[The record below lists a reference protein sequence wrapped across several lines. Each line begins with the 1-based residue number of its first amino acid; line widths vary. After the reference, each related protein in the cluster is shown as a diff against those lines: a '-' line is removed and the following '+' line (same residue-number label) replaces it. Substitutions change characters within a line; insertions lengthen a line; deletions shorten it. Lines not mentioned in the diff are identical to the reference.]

1 MINVNYIEPSMRQML
16 DMFIFETSLL
26 LEQLDEIM
34 IQIEK
39 EKVFTHNNINETFRI
54 MHTIKGS
61 ASMMG
66 LDNIS
71 ALAHSVEDLFYAIR
85 EGKIEVLDNDLLFDL
100 VFQSLDFIRRDIDEL
115 QSRGCISSDY
125 SNFIE
130 GIEEYVSTLELS
142 SSIKSK
148 DNANLESTDEKEAI
162 DSNFEYK
169 EDSDVVKIIFEQ
181 GCMMENVR
189 AFMLVFELRDYCEF
203 IDFYPKDVETNAE
216 STEYIKSYGFYIQFV
231 AKEDKA
237 IVYKTI
243 EDNLYVKEYI
253 NISKKEIEMKN
264 TSNNDA
270 VENKLKDNNKVS
282 KSYQNNYT
290 EDEIQEDVLNEKTDM
305 EKDSLSEENEHLPI
319 SKQSIMSVNLEKLDL
334 LQNIVGE
341 IVIMESMVVNSVNS
355 TGVDIDNFNKA
366 TRQLHKLTDELQ
378 DIVMSMRMIQIAGVF
393 QKMHRIVRDMNKKL
407 DKNVELITIGA
418 ETEVDK
424 NVIDNLAEPFMHLIR
439 NAMDHAIEP
448 IEERIAKGKEEVGK
462 IVLSAENL
470 GGEAVI
476 SISDD
481 GRGIMRDK
489 ILAKAKEQGLLKHQ
503 INEYTDD
510 EVNSLIMTP
519 GFSTKES
526 ITEFSG
532 RGVGMDI
539 VRKSIEKVGGSIEV
553 KSKQDEGTTFTI
565 KIPLTLSI
573 VEGMKFKVGDSLFTL
588 PISSIRRTFKL
599 TDLNQIITEG
609 NKTELITIYGA
620 CIPIIRLHKI
630 YNIQTK
636 VTNLMH
642 GNMIIIENEHKAV
655 CIFVDEI
662 IGNQQVVVK
671 PFPVY
676 FNRFNIK
683 NKGLS
688 GCTILGDGSISLII
702 DADSI
707 IEIY

>member
-1 MINVNYIEPSMRQML
+1 MNYIEPSMRQML

-142 SSIKSK
+142 SSMKSK
-148 DNANLESTDEKEAI
+148 DNANLESKDEKEVI

>member
-1 MINVNYIEPSMRQML
+1 MRQML

-142 SSIKSK
+142 SSMKSK
-148 DNANLESTDEKEAI
+148 DNANLESTDEKEVI

-203 IDFYPKDVETNAE
+203 IDFYPNDVETNAE

-407 DKNVELITIGA
+407 DKSVELITIGA

-424 NVIDNLAEPFMHLIR
+424 SVIDNLAEPFMHLIR

-503 INEYTDD
+503 SNEYTDD

>member
-1 MINVNYIEPSMRQML
+1 MRQML

-85 EGKIEVLDNDLLFDL
+85 EDKIEVLDNDLLFDL

-142 SSIKSK
+142 SSMKSK
-148 DNANLESTDEKEAI
+148 DNANLESTDEKEVI

-169 EDSDVVKIIFEQ
+169 EGSDVVKIIFEQ

-424 NVIDNLAEPFMHLIR
+424 SVIDNLAEPFMHLIR

-503 INEYTDD
+503 SNEYTDD

-553 KSKQDEGTTFTI
+553 KSKQDEGTIFTI

-636 VTNLMH
+636 VTNLMN

>member
-1 MINVNYIEPSMRQML
+1 MNYIEPSMRPML

-34 IQIEK
+34 IQTEK
-39 EKVFTHNNINETFRI
+39 EKVFNYSNINETFRI

-66 LDNIS
+66 LDNIA
-71 ALAHSVEDLFYAIR
+71 ALAHSVEDLFYVIR
-85 EGKIEVLDNDLLFDL
+85 EEKIEVLDNDFLFDL
-100 VFQSLDFIRRDIDEL
+100 VFQSLDFIRCDIGKL
-115 QSRGCISSDY
+115 QSGDCISSDY

-130 GIEEYVSTLELS
+130 TIKDYVSTLEIS
-142 SSIKSK
+142 SSMEPKENTS
-148 DNANLESTDEKEAI
+148 LEGTDDKEII
-162 DSNFEYK
+162 DSVFSYK
-169 EDSDVVKIIFEQ
+169 EGSDIAKIIFEQ
-181 GCMMENVR
+181 DCMMENVR
-189 AFMLVFELRDYCEF
+189 AFMLIFEIRGYCKFLE
-203 IDFYPKDVETNAE
+203 FYPRDVETNTETA
-216 STEYIKSYGFYIQFV
+216 EYIKKYGFYIQFI
-231 AKEDKA
+231 AKDDKS
-237 IVYKTI
+237 IVYRTI
-243 EDNLYVKEYI
+243 QENLYVKEYL
-253 NISKKEIEMKN
+253 NISEKDIEVKRTLDNSEI
-264 TSNNDA
+264 
-270 VENKLKDNNKVS
+270 ENKLKNNQEISVE
-282 KSYQNNYT
+282 YQNTYT
-290 EDEIQEDVLNEKTDM
+290 TEYESQENILKEKVDI
-305 EKDSLSEENEHLPI
+305 EKYSLSDENEHLPI

-481 GRGIMRDK
+481 GRGLMKDK
-489 ILAKAKEQGLLKHQ
+489 ILAKAKEQGILKHSS
-503 INEYTDD
+503 NEYTDD

-526 ITEFSG
+526 VTEFSG

-553 KSKQDEGTTFTI
+553 KSKQDEGTTFTM

-573 VEGMKFKVGDSLFTL
+573 VEGMEFKVGDSLFTL

-599 TDLNQIITEG
+599 TDLNQIVTEG
-609 NKTELITIYGA
+609 NARELIMIYGA

-630 YNIQTK
+630 YNIQTE

-642 GNMIIIENEHKAV
+642 GNMIIIENEQKAA

-676 FNRFNIK
+676 FNRFNMK
-683 NKGLS
+683 NNGLS

-702 DADSI
+702 DADNI
-707 IEIY
+707 MEIY

>member
-1 MINVNYIEPSMRQML
+1 MRQML

-142 SSIKSK
+142 SSMKSK
-148 DNANLESTDEKEAI
+148 DNANLESKDEKEVI

-253 NISKKEIEMKN
+253 NINKKEIEMKN

-305 EKDSLSEENEHLPI
+305 EKDSLSEDNEHLPI

-424 NVIDNLAEPFMHLIR
+424 SVIDNLAEPFMHLIR

-448 IEERIAKGKEEVGK
+448 IEERIAKGKEEMGK

-503 INEYTDD
+503 SNEYTDD

-636 VTNLMH
+636 VTNLMN

>member
-1 MINVNYIEPSMRQML
+1 MNYIEPSMRQML

-142 SSIKSK
+142 SSMKSK
-148 DNANLESTDEKEAI
+148 DNTNLESTDEKEAI

>member
-1 MINVNYIEPSMRQML
+1 MNYIEPSMRQML

-142 SSIKSK
+142 SSMKSK
-148 DNANLESTDEKEAI
+148 DNANLESKDEKEVI

-424 NVIDNLAEPFMHLIR
+424 SVIDNLAEPFMHLIR

-448 IEERIAKGKEEVGK
+448 IEERIAKGKEEAGK

-503 INEYTDD
+503 SNEYTDD

-636 VTNLMH
+636 VTNLMN

>member
-1 MINVNYIEPSMRQML
+1 MNYIEPSMRPML

-34 IQIEK
+34 IQTEK
-39 EKVFTHNNINETFRI
+39 EKTFSHNNINETFRI

-66 LDNIS
+66 LDNIA
-71 ALAHSVEDLFYAIR
+71 ALAHSVEDLFYVIR

-100 VFQSLDFIRRDIDEL
+100 VFQSLDFIKCDIGKL
-115 QSRGCISSDY
+115 QSGDCISSNY
-125 SNFIE
+125 FNLIK
-130 GIEEYVSTLELS
+130 GIEDYVSTLELS
-142 SSIKSK
+142 NSMKSK
-148 DNANLESTDEKEAI
+148 DSISLESTDEKEI
-162 DSNFEYK
+162 VDLIFSYK
-169 EDSDVVKIIFEQ
+169 EDSDIVKIIFEQ

-189 AFMLVFELRDYCEF
+189 AFMLIFELRDYCEF
-203 IDFYPKDVETNAE
+203 LEFYPKDVETNAE
-216 STEYIKSYGFYIQFV
+216 SAEYIKNHGFYLQFIAKDDKMMVYRTIQ
-231 AKEDKA
+231 
-237 IVYKTI
+237 
-243 EDNLYVKEYI
+243 DNLYVKEYI
-253 NISKKEIEMKN
+253 NISEKEIGIKN
-264 TSNNDA
+264 TLYNDE
-270 VENKLKDNNKVS
+270 VENKLKDNNEIS
-282 KSYQNNYT
+282 TEYQNIYIK
-290 EDEIQEDVLNEKTDM
+290 EDELQESILNEKIDI
-305 EKDSLSEENEHLPI
+305 EKNNLNEENEHLPI

-424 NVIDNLAEPFMHLIR
+424 SVIDNLAEPFMHLIR

-448 IEERIAKGKEEVGK
+448 IEERIAKGKEKVGK

-481 GRGIMRDK
+481 GRGLMKDK
-489 ILAKAKEQGLLKHQ
+489 ILAKAKQQGLLKHQ
-503 INEYTDD
+503 SSEYTDD

-553 KSKQDEGTTFTI
+553 RSKQDEGTTFTI

-573 VEGMKFKVGDSLFTL
+573 VEGMEFKVGDSLFTL

-599 TDLNQIITEG
+599 TDLNQIIAES
-609 NKTELITIYGA
+609 NKTELIMIYGA

-630 YNIQTK
+630 YNIQTE

-642 GNMIIIENEHKAV
+642 GNMIIIENEHKAA

-683 NKGLS
+683 NNGLS

-702 DADSI
+702 DADNI
-707 IEIY
+707 MEIY

>member
-1 MINVNYIEPSMRQML
+1 ML

-142 SSIKSK
+142 SSMKSK
-148 DNANLESTDEKEAI
+148 DNANLESTDEKEVI

-253 NISKKEIEMKN
+253 NISKKEIEMKS

-305 EKDSLSEENEHLPI
+305 EKDSLSEDNEHLPI

-424 NVIDNLAEPFMHLIR
+424 SVIDNLAEPFMHLIR

-503 INEYTDD
+503 SNEYTDD

>member
-1 MINVNYIEPSMRQML
+1 MNYIELSMRQML

-142 SSIKSK
+142 SSMKSK
-148 DNANLESTDEKEAI
+148 DNANLESKDEKEVI

-305 EKDSLSEENEHLPI
+305 EKDSLSEDNEHLPI

-424 NVIDNLAEPFMHLIR
+424 SVIDNLAEPFMHLIR

-503 INEYTDD
+503 SNEYTDD

-636 VTNLMH
+636 VTNLMN

>member
-1 MINVNYIEPSMRQML
+1 MNYIEPSMRQML

-142 SSIKSK
+142 SSMKSK
-148 DNANLESTDEKEAI
+148 DNANLESKDEKEVI

-407 DKNVELITIGA
+407 DKSVELITIGA

-424 NVIDNLAEPFMHLIR
+424 SVIDNLAEPFMHLIR

-503 INEYTDD
+503 SNEYTDD

>member
-1 MINVNYIEPSMRQML
+1 MRQML

-142 SSIKSK
+142 SSMKSK
-148 DNANLESTDEKEAI
+148 DNANLESTDEKEVI
-162 DSNFEYK
+162 DSNFAYK

-181 GCMMENVR
+181 DCMMENVR

-203 IDFYPKDVETNAE
+203 INFYPKDVETNAE

-231 AKEDKA
+231 AKEDKE

-253 NISKKEIEMKN
+253 NISKKEIEMKS

-282 KSYQNNYT
+282 KGYQNNYT
-290 EDEIQEDVLNEKTDM
+290 EDELKEDVLNEKTDI

-355 TGVDIDNFNKA
+355 TDVDIDNFNKA

-424 NVIDNLAEPFMHLIR
+424 SVIDNLAEPFMHLIR

-503 INEYTDD
+503 SNEYTDD

>member
-130 GIEEYVSTLELS
+130 GIEDYVSTLELS
-142 SSIKSK
+142 SYMKSK
-148 DNANLESTDEKEAI
+148 DNANLESTDEKEVI

-203 IDFYPKDVETNAE
+203 IDFYPNDVETNAE

-424 NVIDNLAEPFMHLIR
+424 SVIDNLAEPFMHLIR

-503 INEYTDD
+503 SNEYTDD

-636 VTNLMH
+636 VTNLMN

>member
-142 SSIKSK
+142 SSMKSK
-148 DNANLESTDEKEAI
+148 DNANLESKDEKEVI

-424 NVIDNLAEPFMHLIR
+424 SVIDNLAEPFMHLIR

-503 INEYTDD
+503 SNEYTDD

-636 VTNLMH
+636 VTNLMN

>member
-1 MINVNYIEPSMRQML
+1 ML

-142 SSIKSK
+142 SSMKSK
-148 DNANLESTDEKEAI
+148 DNANLESTDEKEVI

-203 IDFYPKDVETNAE
+203 IDFYPNDVETNAE

-424 NVIDNLAEPFMHLIR
+424 SVIDNLAEPFMHLIR

-503 INEYTDD
+503 SNEYTDD

-599 TDLNQIITEG
+599 TDLNQIIIEG

-636 VTNLMH
+636 VTNLMN

-707 IEIY
+707 IKIY

>member
-1 MINVNYIEPSMRQML
+1 MNYIEPSMRQML

-142 SSIKSK
+142 SSMKSK
-148 DNANLESTDEKEAI
+148 DNANLESKDEKEVI

-253 NISKKEIEMKN
+253 NISKKEIEMKS

-305 EKDSLSEENEHLPI
+305 EKDSLSEENAHLPI

-424 NVIDNLAEPFMHLIR
+424 SVIDNLAEPFMHLIR

-503 INEYTDD
+503 SNEYTDD

-636 VTNLMH
+636 VTNLMN

>member
-1 MINVNYIEPSMRQML
+1 MRQML

-71 ALAHSVEDLFYAIR
+71 ALAHSVEDLFYAIH

-142 SSIKSK
+142 SSMKSK
-148 DNANLESTDEKEAI
+148 DNANLESKDEKEVI

-424 NVIDNLAEPFMHLIR
+424 SVIDNLAEPFMHLIR

-503 INEYTDD
+503 SNEYTDD

-636 VTNLMH
+636 VTNLMN

>member
-1 MINVNYIEPSMRQML
+1 MNYIEPSMRQML

-142 SSIKSK
+142 SSMKSK
-148 DNANLESTDEKEAI
+148 DNANLESTDEKEVI

-169 EDSDVVKIIFEQ
+169 EGSDVVKIIFEQ

-203 IDFYPKDVETNAE
+203 IDFYPNDVETNAE

-424 NVIDNLAEPFMHLIR
+424 SVIDNLAEPFMHLIR

-503 INEYTDD
+503 SNEYTDD

-636 VTNLMH
+636 VTNLMN

>member
-1 MINVNYIEPSMRQML
+1 MRQML

-142 SSIKSK
+142 SSMKSK
-148 DNANLESTDEKEAI
+148 DNANLESTDEKEVI

-270 VENKLKDNNKVS
+270 VENKLKNNNKVS

-424 NVIDNLAEPFMHLIR
+424 SVIDNLAEPFMHLIR

-503 INEYTDD
+503 SNEYTDD

-636 VTNLMH
+636 VTNLMN

>member
-1 MINVNYIEPSMRQML
+1 MRQML

-34 IQIEK
+34 IQIER

-142 SSIKSK
+142 SSMKSK
-148 DNANLESTDEKEAI
+148 DNANLENTDEKEVI
-162 DSNFEYK
+162 NSNFAYK

-181 GCMMENVR
+181 DCMMENVR

-231 AKEDKA
+231 AKENKE

-253 NISKKEIEMKN
+253 NISKKEIEMKS

-282 KSYQNNYT
+282 KGYQNNYT
-290 EDEIQEDVLNEKTDM
+290 EDELQEDVLNEKIDI

-424 NVIDNLAEPFMHLIR
+424 SVIDNLAEPFMHLIR

-503 INEYTDD
+503 SNEYTDD

-573 VEGMKFKVGDSLFTL
+573 VEGMKFKVGDSLFIL

-683 NKGLS
+683 NNGLS

>member
-1 MINVNYIEPSMRQML
+1 MNYIEPSMRQML

-142 SSIKSK
+142 SSMKSK

-253 NISKKEIEMKN
+253 NISKKEIEMKS

-305 EKDSLSEENEHLPI
+305 EKDSLSEDNEHLPI

>member
-1 MINVNYIEPSMRQML
+1 MRQML

-142 SSIKSK
+142 SSMKSK
-148 DNANLESTDEKEAI
+148 DNANLESTDEKEVI

-253 NISKKEIEMKN
+253 NISKKEIEMKS

-305 EKDSLSEENEHLPI
+305 EKDSLSEDNEHLPI

-424 NVIDNLAEPFMHLIR
+424 SVIDNLAEPFMHLIR

-503 INEYTDD
+503 SNEYTDD

>member
-1 MINVNYIEPSMRQML
+1 MRQML

-142 SSIKSK
+142 SSMKSK
-148 DNANLESTDEKEAI
+148 DNTNLESTDEKEAI

-253 NISKKEIEMKN
+253 NISKKEIEMKS

-341 IVIMESMVVNSVNS
+341 IVIMESMVVNSINS

-503 INEYTDD
+503 INEYTDN

-609 NKTELITIYGA
+609 SKTELITIYGA

>member
-1 MINVNYIEPSMRQML
+1 MRQML

-142 SSIKSK
+142 SSMKSK

-553 KSKQDEGTTFTI
+553 KSKQDEGTIFTI

>member
-1 MINVNYIEPSMRQML
+1 MNYIEPSMRQML

-142 SSIKSK
+142 SSMKSK
-148 DNANLESTDEKEAI
+148 DNANLESTDEKEVI
-162 DSNFEYK
+162 DSNFAYK

-181 GCMMENVR
+181 DCMMENVR

-231 AKEDKA
+231 AKEDKE

-253 NISKKEIEMKN
+253 NISKKEIEMKS

-282 KSYQNNYT
+282 KGYQNNYT
-290 EDEIQEDVLNEKTDM
+290 EDELKEDVLNEKTDI

-355 TGVDIDNFNKA
+355 TDVDIDNFNKA

-424 NVIDNLAEPFMHLIR
+424 SVIDNLAEPFMHLIR

-503 INEYTDD
+503 SNEYTDD

>member
-1 MINVNYIEPSMRQML
+1 MNYIEPSMRQML

-142 SSIKSK
+142 SSMKSK
-148 DNANLESTDEKEAI
+148 DNANLESTDEKEVI

-424 NVIDNLAEPFMHLIR
+424 SVIDNLAEPFMHLIR

-503 INEYTDD
+503 SNEYTDD

-599 TDLNQIITEG
+599 TGLNQIITEG

-636 VTNLMH
+636 VTNLMN

>member
-1 MINVNYIEPSMRQML
+1 MNYIEPSMRQML

-142 SSIKSK
+142 SSMKSK
-148 DNANLESTDEKEAI
+148 DNANLESTDEKEVI

-253 NISKKEIEMKN
+253 NISKKEIEMKS

-305 EKDSLSEENEHLPI
+305 EKDSLSEDNEHLPI

-424 NVIDNLAEPFMHLIR
+424 SVIDNLAEPFMHLIR

-503 INEYTDD
+503 SNEYTDD

-683 NKGLS
+683 
-688 GCTILGDGSISLII
+688 IRVYRDVQYLGM
-702 DADSI
+702 
-707 IEIY
+707 EV

>member
-1 MINVNYIEPSMRQML
+1 MRKML

-115 QSRGCISSDY
+115 QSRGCMSSDY

-142 SSIKSK
+142 SSMKSK
-148 DNANLESTDEKEAI
+148 DNANLESKDEKEVI

-253 NISKKEIEMKN
+253 NISKKEIEMKS

-424 NVIDNLAEPFMHLIR
+424 SVIDNLAEPFMHLIR

-503 INEYTDD
+503 SNEYTDD

-636 VTNLMH
+636 VTNLMN

>member
-1 MINVNYIEPSMRQML
+1 MRQML

-39 EKVFTHNNINETFRI
+39 EKIFTHNNINETFRI

-142 SSIKSK
+142 SSMKSK
-148 DNANLESTDEKEAI
+148 DNANLESTDEKEVI
-162 DSNFEYK
+162 DSNFAYK

-181 GCMMENVR
+181 DCMMENVR

-231 AKEDKA
+231 AKEDKE

-253 NISKKEIEMKN
+253 NISKKEIEMKS

-282 KSYQNNYT
+282 KGYQNNYT
-290 EDEIQEDVLNEKTDM
+290 EDELKEDVLNEKTDI

-355 TGVDIDNFNKA
+355 TDVDIDNFNKA

-424 NVIDNLAEPFMHLIR
+424 SVIDNLAEPFMHLIR

-503 INEYTDD
+503 SNEYTDD

>member
-1 MINVNYIEPSMRQML
+1 MRQML

-142 SSIKSK
+142 SSMKSK

-378 DIVMSMRMIQIAGVF
+378 DTVMSMRMIQIAGVF

-636 VTNLMH
+636 VTNLMN

>member
-1 MINVNYIEPSMRQML
+1 MNYIEPSMRKML

-115 QSRGCISSDY
+115 QSRGCMSSDY

-142 SSIKSK
+142 SSMKSK
-148 DNANLESTDEKEAI
+148 DNANLESKDEKEVI

-253 NISKKEIEMKN
+253 NISKKEIEMKS

-424 NVIDNLAEPFMHLIR
+424 SVIDNLAEPFMHLIR

-503 INEYTDD
+503 SNEYTDD

-636 VTNLMH
+636 VTNLMN
-642 GNMIIIENEHKAV
+642 GNMIIIENKHKAV

>member
-1 MINVNYIEPSMRQML
+1 MRQML

-130 GIEEYVSTLELS
+130 GIEDYVSTLELS
-142 SSIKSK
+142 SSMKSK
-148 DNANLESTDEKEAI
+148 DNANLESTDEKEVI

-203 IDFYPKDVETNAE
+203 IDFYPNDVETNAE

-424 NVIDNLAEPFMHLIR
+424 SVIDNLAEPFMHLIR

-503 INEYTDD
+503 SNEYTDD

-636 VTNLMH
+636 VTNLMN

>member
-1 MINVNYIEPSMRQML
+1 MNYIEPSMRQML

-142 SSIKSK
+142 SSMKSK

-253 NISKKEIEMKN
+253 NISKKEIEMKS

-609 NKTELITIYGA
+609 SKTELITIYGA

>member
-1 MINVNYIEPSMRQML
+1 MNYIEPSMRQML

-142 SSIKSK
+142 SSMKSK
-148 DNANLESTDEKEAI
+148 DNANLESTDEKEVI

-203 IDFYPKDVETNAE
+203 IDFYPNDVETNAE

-253 NISKKEIEMKN
+253 NISKKEIEIKN

-424 NVIDNLAEPFMHLIR
+424 SVIDNLAEPFMHLIR

-503 INEYTDD
+503 SNEYTDD

-636 VTNLMH
+636 VTNLMN

>member
-1 MINVNYIEPSMRQML
+1 
-16 DMFIFETSLL
+16 MFIFETSLL

-39 EKVFTHNNINETFRI
+39 EKEFTHNNINETFRI

-142 SSIKSK
+142 SSMKSK

>member
-1 MINVNYIEPSMRQML
+1 MNYIEPSMRQML

-142 SSIKSK
+142 SSMKSK
-148 DNANLESTDEKEAI
+148 DNANLESKDEKEVI

-355 TGVDIDNFNKA
+355 TGVDIANFNKA

-424 NVIDNLAEPFMHLIR
+424 SVIDNLAEPFMHLIR

-503 INEYTDD
+503 SNEYTDD

-636 VTNLMH
+636 VTNLMN

>member
-1 MINVNYIEPSMRQML
+1 MRQML

-85 EGKIEVLDNDLLFDL
+85 EGKREVLDNDLLFDL

-142 SSIKSK
+142 SSMKSK
-148 DNANLESTDEKEAI
+148 DNANLESKDEKEVI

-253 NISKKEIEMKN
+253 NISKKEIEMKS

-424 NVIDNLAEPFMHLIR
+424 SVIDNLAEPFMHLIR

-503 INEYTDD
+503 SNEYTDD

-636 VTNLMH
+636 VTNLMN

>member
-1 MINVNYIEPSMRQML
+1 MRQML

-85 EGKIEVLDNDLLFDL
+85 EDKIEVLDNDLLFDL

-142 SSIKSK
+142 SSMKSK
-148 DNANLESTDEKEAI
+148 DNANLESTDEKEVI

-169 EDSDVVKIIFEQ
+169 EGSDVVKIIFEQ

-424 NVIDNLAEPFMHLIR
+424 SVIDNLAEPFMHLIR

-503 INEYTDD
+503 SNEYTDD

>member
-1 MINVNYIEPSMRQML
+1 MNYIEPSMRQML

-71 ALAHSVEDLFYAIR
+71 ALAHSVEDLFYAIP

-142 SSIKSK
+142 SSMKSK
-148 DNANLESTDEKEAI
+148 DNANLESKDEKEVI

-424 NVIDNLAEPFMHLIR
+424 SVIDNLAEPFMHLIR

-503 INEYTDD
+503 SNEYTDD

-636 VTNLMH
+636 VTNLMN

>member
-1 MINVNYIEPSMRQML
+1 MNYIEPSMRQML

-142 SSIKSK
+142 SSMKSK
-148 DNANLESTDEKEAI
+148 DNANLESTDEKEVI

-169 EDSDVVKIIFEQ
+169 EGSDVVKIIFEQ

-424 NVIDNLAEPFMHLIR
+424 SVIDNLAEPFMHLIR

-503 INEYTDD
+503 SNEYTDD

-539 VRKSIEKVGGSIEV
+539 VRESIEKVGGSIEV

-636 VTNLMH
+636 VTNLMN